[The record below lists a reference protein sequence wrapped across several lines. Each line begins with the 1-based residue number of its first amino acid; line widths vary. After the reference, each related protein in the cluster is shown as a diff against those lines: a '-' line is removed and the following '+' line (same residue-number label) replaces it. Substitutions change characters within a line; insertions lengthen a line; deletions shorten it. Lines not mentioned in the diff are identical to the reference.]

1 MIEIDRRLSD
11 DVSFHENEVKLAKT
25 AMDKL
30 RTTIEFLYYLMD
42 YRGRVSFTMIMI
54 SAEDLLLKVPL
65 KKWKRQ
71 TDVLVEID
79 PVLNVYVII
88 CQSTDREGGR
98 RFAEILLSNINM
110 NGGEGAY
117 CVETELTS
125 TDHAIQEVIFKMVEK
140 YITIKQANKTGEVH
154 FTKFGED
161 ELEEDA
167 DIAYFRELIE

>member
-1 MIEIDRRLSD
+1 MVSVNRRINE

-30 RTTIEFLYYLMD
+30 RTTVEFIYYLMEH
-42 YRGRVSFTMIMI
+42 RGRASFTMIMI
-54 SAEDLLLKVPL
+54 SAENLLLHVPL

-71 TDVLVEID
+71 TDILIEID

-88 CQSTDREGGR
+88 CQSTNREGGR

-110 NGGEGAY
+110 NGGDGAY

-125 TDHAIQEVIFKMVEK
+125 ASHPIQEVIFKMVEK
-140 YITIKQANKTGEVH
+140 YITIKQAEKADEVH
-154 FTKFGED
+154 YTAYGED
-161 ELEEDA
+161 EVEEDE
-167 DIAYFRELIE
+167 DIAYFEDIIK